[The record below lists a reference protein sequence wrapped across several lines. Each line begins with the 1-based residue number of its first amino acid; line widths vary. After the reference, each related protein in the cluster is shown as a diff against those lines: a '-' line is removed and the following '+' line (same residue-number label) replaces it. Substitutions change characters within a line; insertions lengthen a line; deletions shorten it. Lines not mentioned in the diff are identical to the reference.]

1 METSSEQQMWL
12 LFFKED
18 ETEGKAGVEKALP
31 SLLLPGPVAS
41 APSTVLRLLV
51 QVDSRCPVPGAM
63 PRPLHSPQMAE
74 QPWSVELSAPSAGC
88 PCWPR
93 RPPTSQIMTSQLPL
107 LLPQAAVTH

>member
-18 ETEGKAGVEKALP
+18 EKEGKAGVEKALP

-63 PRPLHSPQMAE
+63 PHPLHSPQMTE

-107 LLPQAAVTH
+107 LLPQAAVTP